1 MNPETGPRRT
11 REARSICES
20 SDMKTVILASIVFAS
35 ALSLASAE
43 DKKSDKSLGEKTTST
58 LDKAGRAV
66 ADTTRKAAD
75 AAVDAVTPDS
85 DARKVEV
92 RLAEHHIDMPKRL
105 ESGKTAFVVHNTGKE
120 KHNFE
125 IQGEGV
131 EKKFFADL
139 GPDESKVLHVNLKPG
154 TYKVSCPVKDHASEG
169 MNLSLTVK

>member
-1 MNPETGPRRT
+1 
-11 REARSICES
+11 
-20 SDMKTVILASIVFAS
+20 MKTVIFASIVIAS
-35 ALSLASAE
+35 AISLASAE
-43 DKKSDKSLGEKTTST
+43 EKKSDKSLGEKTTST
-58 LDKAGRAV
+58 LDKAGHAV

-75 AAVDAVTPDS
+75 TVVDAVTPDS

-105 ESGKTAFVVHNTGKE
+105 ESGKTAFVVHNAGKE